1 MEEPPIAEEDMSEN
15 QKRKAEAAKLKLE
28 NEQRE
33 KQAALERK
41 RKEDERL
48 KQEKEQR
55 EREEHV
61 KMLENIFKDIAA
73 NQPKQEPVKQ
83 VTKFEEIM
91 KEQTKSAQQKTQK
104 AGPLKKDPNVIHFDY
119 LDPSAKLPETGKS
132 SVAEVANVVFEES
145 KKGAKKPAQ
154 KKK

>member
-1 MEEPPIAEEDMSEN
+1 VKPSSAPPARQRGLKKYKKMPMEEPPIAEEDMSEN

-73 NQPKQEPVKQ
+73 NQPKQEPVK
-83 VTKFEEIM
+83 
-91 KEQTKSAQQKTQK
+91 
-104 AGPLKKDPNVIHFDY
+104 
-119 LDPSAKLPETGKS
+119 
-132 SVAEVANVVFEES
+132 
-145 KKGAKKPAQ
+145 
-154 KKK
+154 